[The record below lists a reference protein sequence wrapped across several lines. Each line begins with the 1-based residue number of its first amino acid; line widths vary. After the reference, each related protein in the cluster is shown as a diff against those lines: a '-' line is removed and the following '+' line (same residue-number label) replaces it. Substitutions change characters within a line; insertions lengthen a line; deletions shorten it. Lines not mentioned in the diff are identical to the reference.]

1 MVETQQDHYVEVQIW
16 TSSLPPTKIWY
27 PKSPLSTM
35 GSETMPH
42 PDVFREV
49 ESLEAKD
56 RRDFWCGQGGEH
68 MTRFSKAEHHLC
80 HLLFKMWHDFQQLD
94 ATNQHAYREQFVTRT
109 YQCLSKA
116 KNPTRVIRQLQAFAH
131 FVCDGGETYIEPSKF
146 IQCHGEVVSQRP
158 LFKKLVQRVLE
169 RVKQSEGEHQA
180 AVDRVNRSRAKAP
193 SGRVLDNTSVG
204 KQSPSRPLVVSIALC
219 ESVAKEVLAEHPLI
233 GRVVSAKVKEG
244 LPCYTI
250 EPKDNASPSSGQ
262 EQEYSYDA
270 LAVREENRS
279 LLTAYNKKWRKDV
292 ASIGLQIHPVTKQW
306 DATVTWKS
314 DSKVVLVSRRF
325 FEVVD
330 WEDYYDLIP
339 SPALDDDEKGS
350 APVTP
355 LRSTASS
362 ARYSSSLSSGSA
374 TPLTPA
380 EKTAQEIHELVDRVT
395 SKGLSERLLRA
406 VRDRL
411 EDIVK
416 KLPSMPANE
425 TEKDTGS
432 EHEDEEEEGN
442 GSISEGEE
450 EAARGEEDAEE
461 EHKEAEGE
469 EEAQMDVDDE
479 AEGDDDES
487 RTTRGSKR
495 KAKRGLTAGRAKRA
509 ISRNIAVLVR

>member
-1 MVETQQDHYVEVQIW
+1 MEVQIW

-35 GSETMPH
+35 GSETMPN
-42 PDVFREV
+42 PDVFRKV

-80 HLLFKMWHDFQQLD
+80 HLVFKMWHDFQQLD
-94 ATNQHAYREQFVTRT
+94 ASHQHACREQFVTRT

-146 IQCHGEVVSQRP
+146 IQCQGEVISQRP
-158 LFKKLVQRVLE
+158 LFKKLVERVLE
-169 RVKQSEGEHQA
+169 RVKRSEDEHQA

-279 LLTAYNKKWRKDV
+279 LLTAYNKKWREDV
-292 ASIGLQIHPVTKQW
+292 ACVGLQIHPVTKQW

-355 LRSTASS
+355 LRSAASS
-362 ARYSSSLSSGSA
+362 ARHAPSSLSPWSSSGSA
-374 TPLTPA
+374 TPVTA
-380 EKTAQEIHELVDRVT
+380 AQKTAQQIHELVDSVT
-395 SKGLSERLLRA
+395 SKGLSENRLRA
-406 VRDRL
+406 LLDLLVGAVER
-411 EDIVK
+411 E
-416 KLPSMPANE
+416 PSMPAME
-425 TEKDTGS
+425 TDQDAGS
-432 EHEDEEEEGN
+432 EHEDSDEGDNESVNEDEEQ
-442 GSISEGEE
+442 
-450 EAARGEEDAEE
+450 AQGEEDAEE
-461 EHKEAEGE
+461 EHKEDEDE
-469 EEAQMDVDDE
+469 EEAQMDVDDK
-479 AEGDDDES
+479 AEGDDDDTVA
-487 RTTRGSKR
+487 RTTRSSKR
-495 KAKRGLTAGRAKRA
+495 KAKTKLTAGRAKRA
-509 ISRNIAVLVR
+509 TSRNM